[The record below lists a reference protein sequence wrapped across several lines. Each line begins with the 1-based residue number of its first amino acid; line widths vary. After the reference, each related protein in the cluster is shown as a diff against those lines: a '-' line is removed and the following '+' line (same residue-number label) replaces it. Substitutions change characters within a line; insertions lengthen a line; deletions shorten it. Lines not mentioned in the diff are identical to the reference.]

1 MHNFVEKEILNESTM
16 TSLLAERGR
25 GPHDHHMG
33 LADGE
38 AQAAVRLPLR
48 ARTRRRLAVGRELR
62 LLQHRQVHSCELND
76 ERD

>member
-1 MHNFVEKEILNESTM
+1 MMSY
-16 TSLLAERGR
+16 LAERRR

-48 ARTRRRLAVGRELR
+48 ARARRRLAVGRELR
-62 LLQHRQVHSCELND
+62 LLQHGQVHSCELRED
-76 ERD
+76 S